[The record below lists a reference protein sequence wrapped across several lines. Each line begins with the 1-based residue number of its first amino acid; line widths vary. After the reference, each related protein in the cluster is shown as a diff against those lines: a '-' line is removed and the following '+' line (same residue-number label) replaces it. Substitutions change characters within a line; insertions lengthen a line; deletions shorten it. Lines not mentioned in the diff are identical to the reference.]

1 MNSSITTPAVYVGT
15 YHQYNC
21 GSIFGKWFDL
31 TDFDD
36 EDAFYDACRTLHA
49 GEEDPELMFQDI
61 EGIPSQFASESSVKW
76 AFIEAFRQAQNDGR
90 AAAFVS
96 WAEYTGECD
105 YDAFDDAY
113 YGEAESEED
122 FAYGF
127 VEDNGLLNEV
137 PESLRVYF
145 DYEAYARDLFSDGYV
160 FHDGYVFRN

>member
-36 EDAFYDACRTLHA
+36 EDAFYGACRTLHA

-76 AFIEAFRQAQNDGR
+76 AFIEAFRQAPARPDFR
-90 AAAFVS
+90 AGNVF
-96 WAEYTGECD
+96 YILRI
-105 YDAFDDAY
+105 
-113 YGEAESEED
+113 
-122 FAYGF
+122 
-127 VEDNGLLNEV
+127 DNFYFM
-137 PESLRVYF
+137 SLF
-145 DYEAYARDLFSDGYV
+145 
-160 FHDGYVFRN
+160 FRLDRKSVV

>member
-36 EDAFYDACRTLHA
+36 EDAFYGACRTLHA

-76 AFIEAFRQAQNDGR
+76 AFIEAFRQAQDDGR
-90 AAAFVS
+90 AAAFVAGRS
-96 WAEYTGECD
+96 IPASATMTPLMTRIT
-105 YDAFDDAY
+105 AKRKARKI
-113 YGEAESEED
+113 
-122 FAYGF
+122 
-127 VEDNGLLNEV
+127 LLMA
-137 PESLRVYF
+137 LWRTT
-145 DYEAYARDLFSDGYV
+145 AC
-160 FHDGYVFRN
+160 